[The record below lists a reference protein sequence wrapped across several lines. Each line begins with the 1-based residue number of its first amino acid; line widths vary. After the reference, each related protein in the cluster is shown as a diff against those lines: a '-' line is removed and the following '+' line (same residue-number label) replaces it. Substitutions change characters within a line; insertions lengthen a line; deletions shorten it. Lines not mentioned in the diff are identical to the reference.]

1 MIKILSKLSF
11 SSIIT
16 NAIRLL
22 LIIEFIGAFSHSRS
36 LAMAF
41 SIIAFVATFI
51 PKILNNLGIRTGVE
65 PQIVILMIIYG
76 SLFLGEIQNFLPDVF
91 LWDILLRGIAALAL
105 SLIGL
110 TLILTLEKEEL
121 LDASPFMIVLLS
133 FSVSFSLGGLWELGE
148 LSLDKLFGFSIQNL
162 GTSSTTIDLV
172 ISALAALL
180 VSVWGYIYTKYTGRS
195 LLSSSMIKWM
205 QSNPQLFRSKKY
217 LEISSDR
224 IKNIISSGEG
234 LKLEFKSSLRTNLHT
249 GQIDKSI
256 EFATLKTIASYLNT
270 DGGTLI
276 VGVSDKGEILG
287 LERDTFP
294 SNDKLKLHLNNIIKE
309 HIGTQ
314 FMPFIN
320 YELFPIN
327 DKHILKIDCLSS
339 TKRVF
344 LKDGKEEEFYVRNG
358 PSSTKLTGN
367 SLIDYINHKFKE

>member
-1 MIKILSKLSF
+1 MKIPFNLTF
-11 SSIIT
+11 NSILT

-22 LIIEFIGAFSHSRS
+22 LIIEFISAFSHDRK

-41 SIIAFVATFI
+41 SIIAFTATFI

-76 SLFLGEIQNFLPDVF
+76 SLFLGEIQNFLPDRF

-148 LSLDKLFGFSIQNL
+148 LSLDTLFGFSLQNL
-162 GTSSTTIDLV
+162 GTSSTTTDLV
-172 ISALAALL
+172 ISALAAML
-180 VSVWGYIYTKYTGRS
+180 VSIWGYIYTKYTGRS

-205 QSNPQLFRSKKY
+205 QSNPQLFRSKKN
-217 LEISSDR
+217 LEISSER
-224 IKNIISSGEG
+224 IKNIISFGEG
-234 LKLEFKSSLRTNLHT
+234 PKLEFKSSLRTNLHT
-249 GQIDKSI
+249 NQIDKSI
-256 EFATLKTIASYLNT
+256 EFAVLKTIVAYLNA
-270 DGGTLI
+270 DGGKLI

-287 LERDTFP
+287 LEKDAFT
-294 SNDKLKLHLNNIIKE
+294 SNDKLKLHLNNMIKE

-344 LKDGKEEEFYVRNG
+344 LKEGKEEEFYVRNG
-358 PSSTKLTGN
+358 PSSTKLTGS